1 MLQKKSRK
9 FDSLLNCGFRKM
21 YGFLSLD
28 VFFFRKS
35 LPARIRTLQKN
46 VVSAQL
52 VDLYPQQFAAD
63 FVDPV
68 EGPKT
73 RRQNMK
79 SPALKATVWEDLCL
93 FHPHQGNLPTKT
105 TCPFIDSIKLCQQTS
120 WGSPWISR
128 ATEP

>member
-1 MLQKKSRK
+1 MMCIFQKVLQKKSRK
-9 FDSLLNCGFRKM
+9 FDSWLKSGFRKM
-21 YGFLSLD
+21 YGPILSLE
-28 VFFFRKS
+28 VFFRKI

-63 FVDPV
+63 FV
-68 EGPKT
+68 GSSCRSRN
-73 RRQNMK
+73 RRQNTK
-79 SPALKATVWEDLCL
+79 SPALKATVLGRSL
-93 FHPHQGNLPTKT
+93 LVGIL
-105 TCPFIDSIKLCQQTS
+105 IKVQTS